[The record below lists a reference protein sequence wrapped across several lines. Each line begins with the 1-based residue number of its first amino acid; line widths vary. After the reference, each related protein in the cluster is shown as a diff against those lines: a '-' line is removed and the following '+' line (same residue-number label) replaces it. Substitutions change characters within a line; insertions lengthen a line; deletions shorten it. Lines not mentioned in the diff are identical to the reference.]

1 MTIRMAT
8 HDDWV
13 NALPV
18 FTEAITK
25 SPICLMQDI
34 DLQSVIAHLMESA
47 TRGGAFIVKEKY
59 LVVYDF
65 YPLWY
70 SPTSLT
76 VHEQLVLC
84 IDPTAK
90 GTMFDVVRFLVE
102 EKVRL
107 QAKHLLI
114 GDLLVAD
121 QTKYGRVLQKLGM
134 QKVNSLYAS

>member
-1 MTIRMAT
+1 MLSRKA
-8 HDDWV
+8 DNQDWV
-13 NALPV
+13 NSVPY

-34 DLQSVIAHLMESA
+34 DLQSVLAHLMAAA
-47 TRGGAFIVKEKY
+47 TRGGAFVINEKY

-84 IDPTAK
+84 IDPAAK

-107 QAKHLLI
+107 NAKHLLI

-121 QTKYGRVLQKLGM
+121 QRKYGRVLQKLGM
-134 QKVNSLYAS
+134 KPVNTLYAS

>member
-1 MTIRMAT
+1 MVRAAT
-8 HDDWV
+8 QDDWITAV
-13 NALPV
+13 PY

-47 TRGGAFIVKEKY
+47 SRGGAFIVKEKY

-65 YPLWY
+65 YSLWY
-70 SPTSLT
+70 SPSSPT
-76 VHEQLVLC
+76 VHEQLVLN
-84 IDPTAK
+84 INPAAS
-90 GTMFDVVRFLVE
+90 GSMFDVVRFLVE

-107 QAKHLLI
+107 DAKHLLI

-121 QTKYGRVLQKLGM
+121 QEKYGRVLQKLGM